1 MLNSY
6 LKSSL
11 RLFAAMALILICGCT
26 QSRQSNLPVS
36 IASDGKAAACITLAD
51 SASVPEKTAAAELAS
66 YLKKVT
72 GAEFPVVKPQDAA
85 GRPVI
90 AVGPGA
96 AKALLP
102 DINLV
107 KMGEQGLG
115 EDGIVLKSAGQN
127 LILTGAEGS
136 QRGTLYAVYE
146 FLEREAGVR
155 WWTHTEE
162 TVQQKPTLAVAPLDI
177 RYKPPFLYREPFSWG
192 ITQGDPH
199 MPYNDSDAK
208 VKDWAVAKFAAR
220 QRNNGHGGM
229 LPASLGG
236 AIVPIGFVHT
246 SYQYLPP
253 AKYFKDHPEWYSEV
267 KGQRTAEGDKNHG
280 RGQLCWSNEEMLKEL
295 TKVVLETIRKTP
307 QFGMIDLSQN
317 DWDDHCECSKCK
329 ALDEAG
335 GSPSASLIHGVNRVA
350 EAVGKEFPGF
360 LVKTLAYQYTRKPP
374 TGIRPRGN
382 VLIQYCV
389 IERGASQPIDSD
401 QNRALLDDLKAWSA
415 VAPKLFVWDYV
426 SNVPGPLTP
435 HPKHQVFAKDF
446 RTYLNHH
453 AAGVF
458 LEGESIGA
466 SDFIGLKNYLMAR
479 LLWDPSRD
487 ESAVMDEFLN
497 GYYGKAAPALR
508 QVLDLY
514 AEKASRAF
522 LASWSDGPNA
532 EWLDL
537 AAMNRAT
544 ELFQQA
550 ENAVAGDPAELA
562 RVKRAR
568 LPLDG
573 QWLRNYGRYREQAER
588 ERIPFLGPQ
597 DPAKAAAD
605 FAATVRLAVTPL
617 DQTWMR
623 GIQKTMDYGY
633 GEAGWNAYFEDFK
646 SRAKPPA
653 LVPEAFRSL
662 PPSSVIDMDESR
674 CFIYKASGAKIVGD
688 AKASNGLA
696 MLVPKAPKPSW
707 GVQAHTKLLGSLG
720 GFGRYR
726 VYAVARCELQ
736 ADSGDAFVAGIYD
749 IRGKKGLGSV
759 NFPIGK
765 PASAADPKQVD
776 ENPAVLGAMRSGTPV
791 TDGEYHVYDL
801 GVYDLPHSSIYA
813 WVGTTTGDLFV
824 DRFLFV
830 KEPKPICKEEKHKD

>member
-1 MLNSY
+1 MKTNTPPALSRCML
-6 LKSSL
+6 
-11 RLFAAMALILICGCT
+11 RFAAASTGLLCLALLGCGKQQRPLT
-26 QSRQSNLPVS
+26 IST
-36 IASDGKAAACITLAD
+36 DGKTKACITLAD
-51 SASVPEKTAAAELAS
+51 SASAPEKTAAAELAS

-72 GAEFPVVKPQDAA
+72 GAEFPVVKPQEAE
-85 GRPVI
+85 GRPTI

-102 DINLV
+102 DLDLV
-107 KMGEQGLG
+107 KLGEKGLG
-115 EDGIVLKSAGQN
+115 DDGIVLKSSGRN

-162 TVQQKPTLAVAPLDI
+162 TVPQKPTLVAAPLDV

-199 MPYNDSDAK
+199 MPYDDSDGK

-220 QRNNGHGGM
+220 QRNNGHGSM

-246 SYQYLPP
+246 SYQFLPP

-267 KGQRTAEGDKNHG
+267 KGQRVASGDKSTHFGEG
-280 RGQLCWSNEEMLKEL
+280 RGQLCWSNEEMLQEL

-317 DWDDHCECSKCK
+317 DWNDHCECAKCK
-329 ALDEAG
+329 ALDDAG
-335 GSPSASLIHGVNRVA
+335 GAPSASLIHGVNRVA
-350 EAVGKEFPGF
+350 EAVDKEFPGF
-360 LVKTLAYQYTRKPP
+360 LVKTLAYQHTRKAP
-374 TGIRPRGN
+374 TGIRPRDN
-382 VLIQYCV
+382 VLIQYAV
-389 IERGASQPIDSD
+389 IERGASQPIDSE
-401 QNRALLDDLKAWSA
+401 QNRALLDDLKAWSV

-426 SNVPGPLTP
+426 SNVPGPLAP
-435 HPKHQVFAKDF
+435 HPKHHLFAKDL
-446 RTYLNHH
+446 RTYLDHH

-466 SDFIGLKNYLMAR
+466 TDFIGLKNYLMAR

-487 ESAVMDEFLN
+487 ESAVIDDFLN

-508 QVLDLY
+508 KVLDLY
-514 AEKASRAF
+514 AEKASPAF
-522 LASWSDGPNA
+522 LLSYNDGPDA

-550 ENAVAGDPAELA
+550 ENAVAGDPVELA
-562 RVKRAR
+562 RVKRTR
-568 LPLDG
+568 IPLDN
-573 QWLRNYGRYREQAER
+573 QWLRSYGRYREQAER
-588 ERIPFLGPQ
+588 EQIPFLGPQ

-605 FAATVRLAVTPL
+605 FAAAVRLTATPL
-617 DQTWMR
+617 DQTWMKF
-623 GIQKTMDYGY
+623 IQKVMGYGD

-653 LVPEAFRSL
+653 PLPKAFREL
-662 PPSSVIDMDESR
+662 PASRVIDMDETR
-674 CFIYKASGAKIVGD
+674 CSLVRSTGAKVVGD
-688 AKASNGLA
+688 PKASNGFA

-707 GVQAHTKLLGSLG
+707 GVQAYTKFLGALG

-726 VYAVARCELQ
+726 VYVVARCELQ
-736 ADSGDAFVAGIYD
+736 AESGDAFVAGIYD
-749 IRGKKGLGSV
+749 MKGKKGLGTVS
-759 NFPIGK
+759 FPIGK
-765 PASAADPKQVD
+765 AASAADPKQVD
-776 ENPAVLGAMRSGTPV
+776 ENPAVLGDMKSGTPV

-801 GVYDLPHSSIYA
+801 GVYDLPHSSIYV

-830 KEPKPICKEEKHKD
+830 KEP